1 MQPSGSCALELERHD
16 GGHMLITLLRTYLK
30 RYRKLLWAVVLLQGV
45 QTVASLYLPRL
56 NADIIDKG
64 VAQGDTGYIWRHGV
78 WMLLISA
85 FQICFS
91 VAAVYFGSKVAA
103 GFGRDVRAGLFHRVT
118 DFSARE
124 VAHFGAPSL
133 ITRVTND
140 VQQVQTLVQMTCT
153 MLIAAPITAVAGT
166 IMAMQED
173 VQLTWI
179 LGAAVPLV
187 MVCIGSVLVRMVPT
201 FRLMQDRIDDINRVL
216 REQITGIRVVRA
228 FVREPFETE
237 RFSEANERLTRT
249 ALRGGRLMG
258 LMFPTV
264 ITIVNLSSVA
274 VIWFGGHRIDQ
285 GSMRIGALI
294 AFLQY
299 LTQILMAVMLATYM
313 AALVP
318 RAAVSSERIQ
328 EVLVTDSSIAA
339 SQQPVTEFLERASV
353 ELRDVG
359 FRYPGA
365 EHSVLSNVSF
375 RCEAGRTLAVVGSTG
390 AGKTTLVS
398 LMARL
403 IDATDGAVLMNGV
416 DVRDVAPELLWDRIG
431 LVPQR
436 PYLFSG
442 TVASNL
448 RYGKADATDEELW
461 QALEVAQATDFV
473 TAMPGGLDAPV
484 AQGGTNVSGGQ
495 RQRLAIA
502 RALVRRPEVYLFDDS
517 FSALDMATDARLRAA
532 MVPHTRDAA
541 VVVVAQRVST
551 IRHADQI
558 LVLEDG
564 EPVGLGTHDEL
575 LASCTTYQEIVGSQ
589 LDANEAAG
597 RAS

>member
-1 MQPSGSCALELERHD
+1 
-16 GGHMLITLLRTYLK
+16 MLIRLLRTYL
-30 RYRKLLWAVVLLQGV
+30 RPYRKVLAAVVLLQTL

-64 VAQGDTGYIWRHGV
+64 VVTGDTGYIWRHGAL
-78 WMLLISA
+78 MLVISV
-85 FQICFS
+85 FQIAFMVGAIYYGS
-91 VAAVYFGSKVAA
+91 RAAMA
-103 GFGRDVRAGLFHRVT
+103 FGRDVRAALFHQVT

-140 VQQVQTLVQMTCT
+140 VTQVQTLVQMTCT
-153 MLIAAPITAVAGT
+153 MLIAAPITAVGGT
-166 IMAMQED
+166 IFALQED

-179 LGAAVPLV
+179 LAVAIPVLIFS
-187 MVCIGSVLVRMVPT
+187 IGNVIRRMVPT
-201 FRLMQDRIDDINRVL
+201 FRVMQDRIDDMNSVL

-228 FVREPFETE
+228 FVREPYEE
-237 RFSEANERLTRT
+237 ARFATSNQSLTKV

-264 ITIVNLSSVA
+264 MVIVNLSSVA
-274 VIWFGGHRIDQ
+274 VVWFGANRVDSGDLQ
-285 GSMRIGALI
+285 LGALI

-299 LTQILMAVMLATYM
+299 LMQILMAVMMGTYI

-318 RAAVSSERIQ
+318 RASVSAERLK
-328 EVLVTDSSIAA
+328 EVIDTPSSIATA
-339 SQQPVTEFLERASV
+339 EHPVEAFVEGASV
-353 ELRDVG
+353 ELRNAG

-365 EHSVLSNVSF
+365 QHSVVSGVSL
-375 RCEAGRTLAVVGSTG
+375 RCEAGHMLAVIGSTG
-390 AGKTTLVS
+390 SGKTTLVS
-398 LMARL
+398 LIARL
-403 IDATDGAVLMNGV
+403 IDATEGEVLVNGTPI
-416 DVRDVAPELLWDRIG
+416 RELAPELLWDRIG

-442 TVASNL
+442 TVRSNL
-448 RYGKADATDEELW
+448 LFGRPDATEDELW
-461 QALEVAQATDFV
+461 EALTIAQAADFV
-473 TAMPGGLDAPV
+473 RAMAGGLDAPIS
-484 AQGGTNVSGGQ
+484 QGGSNVSGGQ

-502 RALVRRPEVYLFDDS
+502 RAFVRKPDVYLFDDS

-532 MVPHTRDAA
+532 MQPHTRDA
-541 VVVVAQRVST
+541 VVIVVAQRVTS
-551 IRHADQI
+551 IKQADQI

-575 LASCTTYQEIVGSQ
+575 LASCATYQEIVNSQ
-589 LDANEAAG
+589 LTADEAAG
-597 RAS
+597 MAS